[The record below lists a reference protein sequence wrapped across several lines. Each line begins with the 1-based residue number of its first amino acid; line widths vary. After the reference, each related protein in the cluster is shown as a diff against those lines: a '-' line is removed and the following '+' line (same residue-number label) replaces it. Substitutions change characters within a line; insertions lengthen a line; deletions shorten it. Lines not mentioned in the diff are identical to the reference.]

1 MNTPRVSTCFIV
13 LGCLLP
19 AQATLDD
26 LPQKVVSAGYTAR
39 SGTIIETGIL
49 AVKGR
54 EVTTAHSLVT
64 CRGDCEVTV
73 HDLTL
78 KADEINFHQD
88 TGEAEAHGNVR
99 IAVVPHRSPSAQ
111 K

>member
-1 MNTPRVSTCFIV
+1 MNASRVSACFII

-19 AQATLDD
+19 AQATLNG

-39 SGTIIETGIL
+39 SGTIVETGMVAL
-49 AVKGR
+49 EGR
-54 EVTTAHSLVT
+54 EVTAAHSLVA
-64 CRGDCEVTV
+64 CRGDCEMTV
-73 HDLTL
+73 HDVTL
-78 KADEINFHQD
+78 KADEIDFHQD

-99 IAVVPHRSPSAQ
+99 IAVIPYHSPSVQ